1 MRRRFAIS
9 GVIAAVTAI
18 ALSAAGLAAGG
29 FGGPGTFTFKDTFA
43 IAGLTDSTGAFMFI
57 NVDFGMQTFKFRG
70 VNGPPIVMGP
80 ETVLNYNVMSA
91 DGTTTAIGCF
101 VIPDS
106 SFKVATDLSSATLTV
121 DPSIETACPGV
132 PIPPGSGGRPGL
144 AGIVPDAGSGGSGG
158 GTPITANL
166 VWTSNG
172 AVTVTNNT
180 SNSRCQNVVA
190 NSNGSSTSTF
200 DSVSGSTS
208 ALLDVFS
215 QFAMLQRFSTR
226 ETISGTFSRACIG
239 L

>member
-1 MRRRFAIS
+1 MHRRFAIS
-9 GVIAAVTAI
+9 GVIAAVTAV
-18 ALSAAGLAAGG
+18 ALSGAALAAGG

-43 IAGLTDSTGAFMFI
+43 SAGLTDSTGAFMFI

-80 ETVLNYNVMSA
+80 ETVLTYNVMSS
-91 DGTTTAIGCF
+91 DGTTTAAGCF

-106 SFKVATDLSSATLTV
+106 SFHVAADLSSATLNV
-121 DPSIETACPGV
+121 DPGIETPCPGF
-132 PIPPGSGGRPGL
+132 PIPPGAGGRPGIS
-144 AGIVPDAGSGGSGG
+144 AIVPDGGSGGGGG

-172 AVTVTNNT
+172 ALTVSNNT
-180 SNSRCQNVVA
+180 SNSRCQDVVA

-208 ALLDVFS
+208 ALHDVS
-215 QFAMLQRFSTR
+215 TLFAMLQRFSTR
-226 ETISGTFSRACIG
+226 ETISGTFSFACLG

>member
-1 MRRRFAIS
+1 MHRRFAIS

-18 ALSAAGLAAGG
+18 ALSVAALAAGG

-43 IAGLTDSTGAFMFI
+43 SAQLTDSTGAFMFI

-70 VNGPPIVMGP
+70 VSGPPIVMGP
-80 ETVLNYNVMSA
+80 ETVLNYDVMSA

-106 SFKVATDLSSATLTV
+106 SFNVAPDLSSATLKV
-121 DPSIETACPGV
+121 DPSIETACPGFS
-132 PIPPGSGGRPGL
+132 IPAGAGGRPGIS
-144 AGIVPDAGSGGSGG
+144 GVVPDAGSGGGGG

-172 AVTVTNNT
+172 AVTVSHNT
-180 SNSRCQNVVA
+180 SNSRCQDVVA
-190 NSNGSSTSTF
+190 NSSGTSTSTF

-208 ALLDVFS
+208 ALLDVVT

-226 ETISGTFSRACIG
+226 ETVSGTFSNACIG
-239 L
+239 I